1 MIVAID
7 IGGTKLAVGVA
18 KREEFLHTGVLEG
31 VEKMP
36 VPEPKTP
43 GAVLP
48 HLLAMIARLVNGRT
62 VDAIGISIGGPLDHE
77 QGVVLNFPHLPEWKN
92 LPLRAMVSDA
102 LNAPVALDNDA
113 NLGAL
118 AEYRWGAGKGADP
131 FVYLTIS
138 TGVGG
143 GVIVGGQLVHG
154 VGSGGGEV
162 GHMTVQT
169 GGPECPCGN
178 KGCLER
184 MASGT
189 NIARRAK
196 ELVGA
201 HPELAATLLELA
213 GGNCEA
219 ITSHHVLEAYRQGD
233 LLGTQVWEEAIEYL
247 AIGLGSIIHVLAP
260 ERIVLGGGV
269 SLAGDD
275 LILPLRKRLRN
286 HVFYIPLKKIDVR
299 TAQLGHDSALL
310 GAATLAA
317 EL

>member
-18 KREEFLHTGVLEG
+18 EREQFLCSGTLEQ

-43 GAVLP
+43 QAVLP
-48 HLLAMIARLVNGRT
+48 HLLAMVARLVNGRDICA
-62 VDAIGISIGGPLDHE
+62 VGISIGGPLDHE

-102 LNAPVALDNDA
+102 LNAPAVLDNDA

-118 AEYRWGAGKGADP
+118 AEYRWGAGKGTNP

-138 TGVGG
+138 TGIGG
-143 GVIVGGQLVHG
+143 GVIVGGKLVHG
-154 VGSGGGEV
+154 MGSGGGEV
-162 GHMTVQT
+162 GHITVQT
-169 GGPECPCGN
+169 GGPVCPCGN

-196 ELVGA
+196 ECVA
-201 HPELAATLLELA
+201 TYPELATTLLELA
-213 GGNCEA
+213 GGEREA
-219 ITSHHVLEAYRQGD
+219 ITSHHVLEAYRRGD
-233 LLGTQVWEEAIEYL
+233 VLGKQVWEEAIEYL

-269 SLAGDD
+269 SLAGED
-275 LILPLRKRLRN
+275 LILPLRKRLHN
-286 HVFYIPLKKIDVR
+286 HVFYIPLDKIDVC
-299 TAQLGHDSALL
+299 TAHLGHDSALL
-310 GAATLAA
+310 GAATLAG
-317 EL
+317 EM